1 MGDDDVALIFRHLD
15 PLQEEDVD
23 KLIAFGQQHQFKIYG
38 QSKGPDT
45 VKCLWAPSENSL
57 SFALPDQ
64 GLTLEFRPTDFTQVN
79 VEINRKMVNLAVEL
93 LQLESDDR
101 VLDLFCG
108 LGNFTLP
115 IARQA
120 GHVAGVEGSV
130 DLVNQA
136 KHNAQRNKIDNVEFH
151 AVDLT
156 QPLDSYEWSTASY
169 DKILIDPPR
178 SGAFE
183 VMPVVAK
190 MRPKRIV
197 YVSCNPATLARDAH
211 ELVNVHGY
219 TLKKAGAMDMF
230 PNTSHVESIAVF
242 DFE

>member
-1 MGDDDVALIFRHLD
+1 M
-15 PLQEEDVD
+15 
-23 KLIAFGQQHQFKIYG
+23 
-38 QSKGPDT
+38 
-45 VKCLWAPSENSL
+45 WAPNDNPL
-57 SFALPDQ
+57 SFALHEQ
-64 GLTLEFRPTDFTQVN
+64 NLTLEFRPTDFTQVN
-79 VEINRKMVNLAVEL
+79 VEINRKMVSLAVEL
-93 LQLESDDR
+93 LQLESNDR

-120 GHVAGVEGSV
+120 GHVVGVEGSV

-136 KHNAQRNKIDNVEFH
+136 VHNARNNKIENVEFH

-156 QPLDSYEWSTASY
+156 QPLDSYDWAKDSY

-183 VMPVVAK
+183 VMPVVAI

-219 TLKKAGAMDMF
+219 KLKKAGAMDMF